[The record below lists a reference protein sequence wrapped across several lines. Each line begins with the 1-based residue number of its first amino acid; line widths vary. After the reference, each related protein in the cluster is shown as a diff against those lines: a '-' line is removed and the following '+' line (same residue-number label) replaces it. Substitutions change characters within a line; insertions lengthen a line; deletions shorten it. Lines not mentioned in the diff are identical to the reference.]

1 MNTNKVKDINSNS
14 NSPVGVG
21 GSSVPLQGLGVNSH
35 SEVGNRLFVRARTM
49 LADMQTPVGIYLK
62 IRDLYTNSVLLESS
76 DYHGTENSYSYIG
89 FSPIGGIS
97 VNNFLIVEE
106 YPDGSQIETQV
117 TDKMTVA
124 DRFDAFLRNFQIV
137 ENESKLNINGLFGY
151 SSYESVQYFEDVKLK
166 ARATVPGDMPGLHYV
181 LFKYI
186 IAINHFN
193 NELTIIENLLEG
205 ETSSIPNIERILA
218 NNNIATYKFETVGE
232 ERCDI
237 SDEDFRKMVRRGKEE
252 CYKGN
257 VFQIV
262 LSRRFYQQY
271 KGDDFMLYRTLRSVN
286 PSPYL
291 FYFNFGDFRIF
302 GSSPE
307 AHLVVDANKG
317 KAFIKPIAGTFRRT
331 GNDERDA
338 ELAEKL
344 SKDKKENAEH
354 VMLVDLARNDLSR
367 NTDEVTVD
375 VYREVQYYSHVIHL
389 VSSVSGKLRP
399 DTKVI
404 KLFADTFPA
413 GTLSGAPKI
422 RAMQLIDSIEPHDRG
437 PYGGCLGY
445 IGFDGSFN
453 QAITIRSF
461 VSKNNTLYYQA
472 GAGVVAKSDEESE
485 LQEVNNKLAA
495 LKRAINVAGNNP

>member
-1 MNTNKVKDINSNS
+1 MIDNKINISDIANS
-14 NSPVGVG
+14 VF
-21 GSSVPLQGLGVNSH
+21 LQKIVVNSK
-35 SEVGNRLFVRARTM
+35 TM
-49 LADMQTPVGIYLK
+49 LADLQTPVGIYLK

-76 DYHGTENSYSYIG
+76 DYHGLENSYSYIA
-89 FSPIGGIS
+89 FCPIGGIS
-97 VNNFLIVEE
+97 VNQFLIKEE
-106 YPDGSQIETQV
+106 YPDGSKIETTV
-117 TDKMTVA
+117 SNKLTVA
-124 DRFDAFLRNFQIV
+124 ERFDVFLKSFDLAKNDNPV
-137 ENESKLNINGLFGY
+137 GVNGLFGY

-166 ARATVPGDMPGLHYV
+166 ARETVPGSMPGLHYV

-186 IAINHFN
+186 IAVNHFN
-193 NELTIIENLLEG
+193 NELTIIENLLDG
-205 ETSSIPNIERILA
+205 EISRIAEIEEILL
-218 NNNIATYKFETVGE
+218 NNNMATYDFQAVGE
-232 ERCDI
+232 EKSDI
-237 SDEDFRKMVRRGKEE
+237 SNEEFKSMVAKGKQE
-252 CYKGN
+252 CFKGN

-262 LSRRFYQQY
+262 LSRRFYQQF
-271 KGDDFMLYRTLRSVN
+271 KGDDFMLYRTLRSIN

-307 AHLVVDANKG
+307 AHLIVDAKKQ
-317 KAFIKPIAGTFRRT
+317 KAYINPIAGTFRRT
-331 GNDERDA
+331 GDDEKDFQ
-338 ELAEKL
+338 LAEKL
-344 SKDKKENAEH
+344 RQDKKENAEH

-367 NTDEVTVD
+367 NTDNVVVEVF
-375 VYREVQYYSHVIHL
+375 REVQYYSHVLHL
-389 VSSVSGKLRP
+389 VSSVSGKLKP

-422 RAMQLIDSIEPHDRG
+422 KSMQLIDQIEPHDRG

-485 LQEVNNKLAA
+485 MQEVNNKLAA
-495 LKRAINVAGNNP
+495 LKRAIQMAGK

>member
-1 MNTNKVKDINSNS
+1 
-14 NSPVGVG
+14 
-21 GSSVPLQGLGVNSH
+21 
-35 SEVGNRLFVRARTM
+35 M

-76 DYHGTENSYSYIG
+76 DYHGTENSFSYIG
-89 FSPIGGIS
+89 FAPVGGIS
-97 VNNFLIVEE
+97 VNRFLIKEE
-106 YPDGSQIETQV
+106 YPDGRMIETKV
-117 TDKMTVA
+117 VDKMTVA
-124 DRFDAFLRNFQIV
+124 NRFDVFLKSFELIQQST
-137 ENESKLNINGLFGY
+137 EKGLINGLLGY
-151 SSYESVQYFEDVKLK
+151 TSYESVQYFEDVKLH
-166 ARATVPGDMPGLHYV
+166 ARETVPGSMPGLHYV

-193 NELTIIENLLEG
+193 NELTIIENLQEG
-205 ETSSIPNIERILA
+205 DISEIDVIEKVLL
-218 NNNIATYKFETVGE
+218 NNNVATFGFQPVGE
-232 ERCDI
+232 EKCDI
-237 SDEDFRKMVRRGKEE
+237 SDDDFRKMVTRGKEE

-262 LSRRFYQQY
+262 LSRRFYQRF

-307 AHLVVDANKG
+307 AHLVVDGKKQ

-331 GNDERDA
+331 GGDEKDL
-338 ELAEKL
+338 ELAERL

-367 NTDEVTVD
+367 NTENVEVEVF
-375 VYREVQYYSHVIHL
+375 REVQYYSHVLHL

-422 RAMQLIDSIEPHDRG
+422 RAMQLIDEIEPHDRG

-461 VSKNNTLYYQA
+461 VSKQNTLYYQA

-495 LKRAINVAGNNP
+495 LKRAIQLANNE

>member
-1 MNTNKVKDINSNS
+1 MNKEKKIQDESCS
-14 NSPVGVG
+14 DSPFRGKR
-21 GSSVPLQGLGVNSH
+21 GSLYVNT
-35 SEVGNRLFVRARTM
+35 RTM
-49 LADMQTPVGIYLK
+49 LADLQTPVGIYLK

-76 DYHGTENSYSYIG
+76 DYHGVENSFSYVG
-89 FSPIGGIS
+89 FCPMGGIS
-97 VNNFLIVEE
+97 VNRFTITEE
-106 YPDGSQIETQV
+106 YPDGTKTETKV
-117 TDKMTVA
+117 TGKLTVA
-124 DRFDAFLRNFQIV
+124 ERFDAFLKSFTL
-137 ENESKLNINGLFGY
+137 EGELTKPGLINGLMGY
-151 SSYESVQYFEDVKLK
+151 SSYESVQYFEDVKLS
-166 ARATVPGDMPGLHYV
+166 ARETVPGSMPGLHYV

-205 ETSSIPNIERILA
+205 ETSQIDAIEEILQ
-218 NNNIATYKFETVGE
+218 NNNFATYDFEAVGE
-232 ERCDI
+232 EKSDI
-237 SDEDFRKMVRRGKEE
+237 SDEDYRKMVTRGKEE

-271 KGDDFMLYRTLRSVN
+271 KGDDFKLYRTLRSVN

-307 AHLVVDANKG
+307 AHLVVDAKKG
-317 KAFIKPIAGTFRRT
+317 KAYIKPIAGTFRRT
-331 GNDERDA
+331 GNDEKDA

-344 SKDKKENAEH
+344 SVDKKENAEH

-367 NTDEVTVD
+367 NTDSVVVD
-375 VYREVQYYSHVIHL
+375 VFREVQYYSHVLHL

-399 DTKVI
+399 ETKII

-422 RAMQLIDSIEPHDRG
+422 KAMQLIDSIEPHDRG

-445 IGFDGSFN
+445 IGFDGSMN

-472 GAGVVAKSDEESE
+472 GAGIVAKSSEEGE

-495 LKRAINVAGNNP
+495 LKRAVEVASGK

>member
-1 MNTNKVKDINSNS
+1 MNTKNIKDKTNFS
-14 NSPVGVG
+14 SP
-21 GSSVPLQGLGVNSH
+21 LGAR
-35 SEVGNRLFVRARTM
+35 GRLFVHSKKM
-49 LADMQTPVGIYLK
+49 LADLQTPVGIYLK

-76 DYHGTENSYSYIG
+76 DYHGVENSYSYIG
-89 FSPIGGIS
+89 FCPIGGIS
-97 VNNFLIVEE
+97 VNRFLIKEE
-106 YPDGSQIETQV
+106 YPDGSKIETPV
-117 TDKMTVA
+117 TGKLTVA
-124 DRFDAFLRNFQIV
+124 ERFDAFLKSV
-137 ENESKLNINGLFGY
+137 ELIKNDNPVGINGLFGY

-166 ARATVPGDMPGLHYV
+166 ARETVPGSMPGLHYV

-205 ETSSIPNIERILA
+205 ETSKIDEIEEILE
-218 NNNIATYKFETVGE
+218 NNNIATYEFSAVGDE
-232 ERCDI
+232 KCDI
-237 SDEDFRKMVRRGKEE
+237 SDEDYRKMVTRGKEE
-252 CYKGN
+252 CFRGN

-271 KGDDFMLYRTLRSVN
+271 KGDDFKLYRTLRSVN

-307 AHLVVDANKG
+307 AHLVVDAKKQ

-331 GNDERDA
+331 GNDEKDA

-367 NTDEVTVD
+367 NTDQVEVEVF
-375 VYREVQYYSHVIHL
+375 REVQYYSHVLHL
-389 VSSVSGKLRP
+389 VSSVSGQLKP
-399 DTKVI
+399 DTKII

-422 RAMQLIDSIEPHDRG
+422 KAMQLIDSIEPHDRG

-445 IGFDGSFN
+445 IGFDGSMN

-495 LKRAINVAGNNP
+495 LKRAIQMAGK

>member
-1 MNTNKVKDINSNS
+1 MNKINKGN
-14 NSPVGVG
+14 
-21 GSSVPLQGLGVNSH
+21 SVPLQGIGVNS
-35 SEVGNRLFVRARTM
+35 RTM
-49 LADMQTPVGIYLK
+49 LADLQTPVGIYLK

-76 DYHGTENSYSYIG
+76 DYHGVENSYSYIG
-89 FSPIGGIS
+89 FCPIGGIS
-97 VNNFLIVEE
+97 VNQFLIKEE
-106 YPDGSQIETQV
+106 YPDGSKIETPV
-117 TDKMTVA
+117 TSKLTVA
-124 DRFDAFLRNFQIV
+124 ERFDAFLKSV
-137 ENESKLNINGLFGY
+137 ELVKNDNPVGINGLFGY
-151 SSYESVQYFEDVKLK
+151 SSYESVQYFEDVKLA
-166 ARATVPGDMPGLHYV
+166 ARETVPGSMPGLHYV

-186 IAINHFN
+186 IAVNHFN

-205 ETSSIPNIERILA
+205 EASKISDIEEILE
-218 NNNIATYKFETVGE
+218 NNNIATYEFSAVGDE
-232 ERCDI
+232 KCDI
-237 SDEDFRKMVRRGKEE
+237 SDEDYKKMVTRGKEE
-252 CYKGN
+252 CFKGN

-307 AHLVVDANKG
+307 AHLVVDAKKQ
-317 KAFIKPIAGTFRRT
+317 KAYIKPIAGTFRRT
-331 GNDERDA
+331 GNDEKDA

-344 SKDKKENAEH
+344 STDKKENAEH

-367 NTDEVTVD
+367 NTDHVEVEVF
-375 VYREVQYYSHVIHL
+375 REVQYYSHVLHL
-389 VSSVSGKLRP
+389 VSSVSGKMKP
-399 DTKVI
+399 DTKII

-422 RAMQLIDSIEPHDRG
+422 KAMQLIDSIEPHDRG

-445 IGFDGSFN
+445 IGFDGSMN

-495 LKRAINVAGNNP
+495 LKRAIQMAGK